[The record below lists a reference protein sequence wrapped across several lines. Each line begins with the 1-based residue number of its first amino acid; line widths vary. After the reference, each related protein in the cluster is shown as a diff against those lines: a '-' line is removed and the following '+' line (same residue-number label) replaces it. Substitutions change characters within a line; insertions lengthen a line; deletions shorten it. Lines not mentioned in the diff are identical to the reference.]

1 MNLKKT
7 LISVLFAGSLFLN
20 QGCTASRPKMN
31 TWSAAPNQ
39 NNPDIKY
46 EIDIAKYLG
55 QNVEYA
61 HDKIFFIIPW
71 DSWSSPEKTLKRGKG
86 DCEDQ
91 AGVGARLS
99 EKLGYEPQVLEV
111 DMGGWSY
118 HLITLLHNKK
128 TGKYGGIDQGI
139 FYYPDFDSINSLLT
153 SKYSSGNNEPLRY
166 NVINLERYPKDWR
179 TTTEDLYKYRV
190 RRWVKVEKEE
200 R

>member
-7 LISVLFAGSLFLN
+7 LIPVLFAASLLLN
-20 QGCTASRPKMN
+20 QGCSTSRRR
-31 TWSAAPNQ
+31 TDTRSAVPSQ

-46 EIDIAKYLG
+46 EIDIAEYLA

-61 HDKIFFIIPW
+61 HDRIFSIIPW
-71 DSWSSPEKTLKRGKG
+71 DFWSSPEKTLERGKG

-91 AGVGARLS
+91 AGVGAGLS
-99 EKLGYEPQVLEV
+99 EKLGYEPQVLEI
-111 DMGGWSY
+111 DMGGWNY

-153 SKYSSGNNEPLRY
+153 SKYSHGKNEPLRY
-166 NVINLERYPKDWR
+166 NVINLRRYPGDWR

-190 RRWVKVEKEE
+190 RRWVKVEKDQ